1 MRNGWIFC
9 YGGYMEIDKK
19 LKEPKTFDEQIK
31 ILEDRGMI
39 IENKDEAIRV
49 LGITNYY
56 RLTAY
61 ALQFKYGDKYKG
73 SPSFDYIYKL
83 YKFDKKLRHMLLEI
97 IESVEVSL
105 RTYMAYNLSLK
116 YGTEA
121 HTNVEIFKN
130 IDLYRGYV
138 DYDGNVHKGLV
149 DEIKLEISKN
159 RKEPFVKHHIKNYEG
174 HFPIWVIVEIFSFGM
189 LSRTYSNLNL
199 QDQKEISRGCFN
211 INHELLESWLN
222 NLSYIRNICAHYGR
236 LYNKK
241 MSITPKIH
249 NKYKKYQLDL
259 NKLFVSILVIKE
271 LTKFKL
277 EWDTFKIRLEALLE
291 ENKDI
296 VDLNLIGFP
305 KNWREILD
313 I

>member
-1 MRNGWIFC
+1 M
-9 YGGYMEIDKK
+9 GGYMESDKR

-39 IENKDEAIRV
+39 IENKEEARKI
-49 LGITNYY
+49 LGIANYY

-61 ALQFKYGDKYKG
+61 SLQFKRGDKYRG
-73 SPSFDYIYKL
+73 TPSFDYIYKL

-97 IESVEVSL
+97 IESIEVSL
-105 RTYMAYNLSLK
+105 RTYMAYSLSLK
-116 YGTEA
+116 YGSEA
-121 HTNVEIFKN
+121 HNNEEIFKDV
-130 IDLYRGYV
+130 DLYRGYV
-138 DYDGNVHKGLV
+138 DYDGNVHRGLV
-149 DEIKLEISKN
+149 DEIKMEIGKN
-159 RKEPFVKHHIKNYEG
+159 RKEPFVRHHIKNYDG

-211 INHELLESWLN
+211 INYELLESWLN

-249 NKYKKYQLDL
+249 NKYKKYDLDL
-259 NKLFVSILVIKE
+259 NKLFVSILAIKE
-271 LTKFKL
+271 LAKFKL
-277 EWDTFKIRLEALLE
+277 EWNTFKIQLESLLE
-291 ENKDI
+291 ENEDI
-296 VDLNLIGFP
+296 VDLKLIGFP
-305 KNWREILD
+305 DNWREILS